1 MIYFIIDK
9 YLPGGSWPP
18 VEKIEQL
25 CTHNKDVAELTAHA
39 RYVGKTPEARK
50 RTVEY
55 YLTEM
60 AEEDFTDPRP
70 MCQRWIIIKRWK

>member
-1 MIYFIIDK
+1 MIYFIVDK

-25 CTHNKDVAELTAHA
+25 CTHDADCAYLTAHA

-50 RTVEY
+50 RTVSY
-55 YLTEM
+55 YL
-60 AEEDFTDPRP
+60 AEADDDVFDPRP
-70 MCQRWIIIKRWK
+70 LHEQMKIIKRWE

>member
-9 YLPGGSWPP
+9 YIPGGSWPP
-18 VEKIEQL
+18 VEEIEQL
-25 CTHNKDVAELTAHA
+25 CTHDESVARAVAFMRWSTM
-39 RYVGKTPEARK
+39 TPLAKE

-60 AEEDFTDPRP
+60 DGDLMDPRP
-70 MCQRWIIIKRWK
+70 ISTRWKIIKRWK